1 MTDLKDELTYRAYAA
16 GWAVVRWLPERT
28 AYGLFRLVADRSW
41 RKRGK
46 SVQRLESNLARVLGP
61 GATQEQ
67 IRAVSKQGMRNYMR
81 YYCDT
86 FRLETW
92 STERIVDTMHVE
104 NDHLLRDTLASG
116 RGVVLALPHMGN
128 WDHAGAWAALVSD
141 GFTTVAERLK
151 PEKLY
156 ERFLRFRESIGMEVL
171 PLTGGAGTFAGLIR
185 RLKSGG
191 LVCLVAERD
200 LTERGVPVEFFG
212 ETTKLPA
219 GPAALAIATGAA
231 LFPVTLWYSE
241 GRQHAKIW
249 PELVPPAEGG
259 KPEKTAQLCQR
270 LADAFAEG
278 IAEHPADWHMLQRLW
293 LVDLDPARA
302 PKTESKPAATAEVE
316 AESKPAAEAKPEAKP
331 ESEPAAKRESEP
343 ASVPAAKPESEPA
356 SVPEAKADSAD
367 GAR

>member
-1 MTDLKDELTYRAYAA
+1 VSDFKEDLTYRAYAT
-16 GWAVVRWLPERT
+16 GWAVVRRLPERM

-46 SVQRLESNLARVLGP
+46 SVQRLEANLARVLGP
-61 GATQEQ
+61 DATEEQ
-67 IRAVSKQGMRNYMR
+67 IREVSKQGMRNYMR

-92 STERIVDTMHVE
+92 SRERVIETFLLE
-104 NDHLLRDTLASG
+104 NEQMLRDLVASG

-128 WDHAGAWAALVSD
+128 WDHAGAWAVTITD

-151 PEKLY
+151 PEKLF
-156 ERFLRFRESIGMEVL
+156 ERFVRYRESIGMEVL
-171 PLTGGAGTFAGLIR
+171 PLTGGSGTFGGLLR

-200 LTERGVPVEFFG
+200 LTDSGMPVEFFG

-231 LFPVTLWYSE
+231 LCPVTLWYGE
-241 GRQHAKIW
+241 GVQYAKVW
-249 PELVPPAEGG
+249 PELEVPAEGT
-259 KPEKTAQLCQR
+259 KQEKIANLCQQI
-270 LADAFAEG
+270 ANTFAEG
-278 IAEHPADWHMLQRLW
+278 IAAHPADWHMLQRLW
-293 LVDLDPARA
+293 LVDLDPNRA
-302 PKTESKPAATAEVE
+302 PRPIDKKLKVE
-316 AESKPAAEAKPEAKP
+316 
-331 ESEPAAKRESEP
+331 
-343 ASVPAAKPESEPA
+343 
-356 SVPEAKADSAD
+356 AD

>member
-1 MTDLKDELTYRAYAA
+1 MSDLKEDLTYRAYAT
-16 GWAVVRWLPERT
+16 GWAVVRLMPERT
-28 AYGLFRLVADRSW
+28 AYRLFQLVADRSW

-46 SVQRLESNLARVLGP
+46 SVLRLEANLARVLGP
-61 GATQEQ
+61 DATEEQ

-92 STERIVDTMHVE
+92 SRDRVIETFECE
-104 NDHLLRDTLASG
+104 NEQMLRDLVASG

-128 WDHAGAWAALVSD
+128 WDHAGAWAVTVAD

-151 PEKLY
+151 PEKLF
-156 ERFLRFRESIGMEVL
+156 ERFVRYRESIGMEVL
-171 PLTGGAGTFAGLIR
+171 PLTGGSGTFGGLLR

-200 LTERGVPVEFFG
+200 LTDSGVPVEFFG

-219 GPAALAIATGAA
+219 GPAALAVSTGAA
-231 LFPVTLWYSE
+231 LCPVTLWYGE
-241 GRQHAKIW
+241 GKQYAKVW
-249 PELVPPAEGG
+249 PELDVPAEGT
-259 KPEKTAQLCQR
+259 KQEKIASLCQQ

-278 IAEHPADWHMLQRLW
+278 IAAYPADWHMLQRLW
-293 LVDLDPARA
+293 LVDLDPSRVPRPKDA
-302 PKTESKPAATAEVE
+302 PLKVE
-316 AESKPAAEAKPEAKP
+316 
-331 ESEPAAKRESEP
+331 
-343 ASVPAAKPESEPA
+343 
-356 SVPEAKADSAD
+356 AD